1 MLSMYITICNF
12 VCTCSSFLYQ
22 KNVVKC
28 FRECERDGTETVHS
42 FWPNRWDN
50 VSRLNDLIVIQTEF
64 RQSFL
69 SAHPLIFDEV
79 ELKWFLNQFRIQ
91 FTKCVKNRE
100 HRYQFPMPVHGANWE
115 FWSISWFPPTAAI
128 VGSGKMGK
136 AWGFKKLIWFPS
148 LNKKAKHWSVGE
160 GSLKK
165 RMFFLSI
172 AQITTPP
179 PPRHFKDKK
188 N

>member
-1 MLSMYITICNF
+1 MQQLANIKRMLSS
-12 VCTCSSFLYQ
+12 VSES
-22 KNVVKC
+22 V
-28 FRECERDGTETVHS
+28 REMGQRQCIHFGRIAETT
-42 FWPNRWDN
+42 
-50 VSRLNDLIVIQTEF
+50 SRLNDLIVIQTEF

-148 LNKKAKHWSVGE
+148 LNKKAKH
-160 GSLKK
+160 
-165 RMFFLSI
+165 
-172 AQITTPP
+172 
-179 PPRHFKDKK
+179 
-188 N
+188 